1 MDDNTNLITFKAICM
16 FIKDLADV
24 YGAKHVGLQLY
35 NRLVEKT
42 TIMHEKPV
50 AKHVE
55 TFQAFCVA
63 NRAGILALDLTTT
76 PCEVRSVTYSEKVT
90 FDIVALLEEETDPE
104 AREAIYRHLLTILY
118 FVDPESSLQA
128 KLALNALRKKEAS
141 SSQEVVPAPP
151 TTSEGQFI
159 NDLIASVE
167 KTVDPS
173 KVTNPLE
180 AVQTVLSSGVF
191 TEMLGKMQQGMASG
205 QLNIG
210 KLMGAMSGMMG
221 DQGSNLGDIMGMMN
235 LGAAAGNGG
244 GVPDVM
250 SLLSAFNGLSA
261 PPK

>member
-1 MDDNTNLITFKAICM
+1 MDDNTNLITFKAICV
-16 FIKDLADV
+16 FVKDLADV

-55 TFQAFCVA
+55 TFQAFCAA
-63 NRAGILALDLTTT
+63 NRAAILAQDLTTT
-76 PCEVRSVTYSEKVT
+76 PGPVRTVTYSEKVT
-90 FDIVALLEEETDPE
+90 FDIVSILEEEADPE
-104 AREAIYRHLLTILY
+104 AREAIYLHLLTILY
-118 FVDPESSLQA
+118 FVDPESSIQA
-128 KLALNALRKKEAS
+128 KVAINAIKRKDAAPS
-141 SSQEVVPAPP
+141 PQEIVPVAPG
-151 TTSEGQFI
+151 TNEGQFI
-159 NDLIASVE
+159 NELIASVE

-221 DQGSNLGDIMGMMN
+221 GAEGGAPDLMGMMN
-235 LGAAAGNGG
+235 MAGAGSGT
-244 GVPDVM
+244 PDIM
-250 SLLSAFNGLSA
+250 SLINAFGGAMA